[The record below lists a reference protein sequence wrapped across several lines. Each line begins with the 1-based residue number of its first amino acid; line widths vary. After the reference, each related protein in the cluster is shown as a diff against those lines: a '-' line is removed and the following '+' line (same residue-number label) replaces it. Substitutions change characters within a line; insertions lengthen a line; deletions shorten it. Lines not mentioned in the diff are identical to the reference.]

1 MFYLNEWFFPTVSG
15 TEVDQNL
22 HIYCSLWTW
31 TVPSTVRA
39 LHWTWERFG
48 LDSSSNGLFEH
59 PFVAQF
65 VATTRDYCNLVFVL
79 VDSELLQT
87 SYFADIVHSAHI
99 GFPEQTDCPVTYWK
113 LFGKVRHTSFI
124 ALLLSSNTDPEHFVG

>member
-1 MFYLNEWFFPTVSG
+1 
-15 TEVDQNL
+15 
-22 HIYCSLWTW
+22 
-31 TVPSTVRA
+31 
-39 LHWTWERFG
+39 
-48 LDSSSNGLFEH
+48 
-59 PFVAQF
+59 
-65 VATTRDYCNLVFVL
+65 